1 VTHMSIFR
9 TIAFT
14 VVLPLVSGCSALSAI
29 SDATTPLAVY
39 ELRAPDTIAAIQGRA
54 LARDLIVELPTTSG
68 ALATDRIMIRPDPL
82 QAQYLPDVRWADP
95 VPVMVQTLMLR
106 AIEATQGVRYV
117 GRQPLGS
124 SGDFAI
130 VTEIIDF
137 QAELNPD
144 GETANISLNMVSR
157 IVREQDARIV
167 ASRSFAA
174 SAQSRS
180 SDTQDLIV
188 AFDAAATL
196 VLPAFAEWALSE
208 MARSN

>member
-1 VTHMSIFR
+1 MPTMRMFKIIAVTVSLP
-9 TIAFT
+9 
-14 VVLPLVSGCSALSAI
+14 VLSGCSAISAI
-29 SDATTPLAVY
+29 TDATTPLAVY
-39 ELRAPDTIAAIQGRA
+39 ELRTPESIATVQGRP
-54 LARDLIVELPTTSG
+54 LARDVIIELPTTSG

-95 VPVMVQTLMLR
+95 MPVMMQTLMLR

-137 QAELNPD
+137 QAELNAD
-144 GETANISLNMVSR
+144 GETATVSLNMVLR

-167 ASRSFAA
+167 ASRRFDA
-174 SAQSRS
+174 SAPSQST
-180 SDTQDLIV
+180 DTQDLIK
-188 AFDAAATL
+188 AFDTGVTL
-196 VLPAFAEWALSE
+196 VLPLFAEWALSE
-208 MARSN
+208 MARL